1 MINFKENKIIK
12 FSIPIVMI
20 ILSFFARIIDSNI
33 YSVVLVSLWLFFINM
48 LLKKKI
54 NRKIYIFIN
63 IYNKFSK
70 LIIYKCENLK

>member
-33 YSVVLVSLWLFFINM
+33 YSVVLVSLWLFFIYAF
-48 LLKKKI
+48 KEK
-54 NRKIYIFIN
+54 
-63 IYNKFSK
+63 NK
-70 LIIYKCENLK
+70 